1 MPCMGWYI
9 TDSVLP
15 FICRYLPELIEDVP
29 HDIIVP
35 ITFYTYGMSYQYFI
49 DLVGGSRH
57 SALSIVFG
65 EAEVWYG
72 TIAKALP
79 LLSPET

>member
-1 MPCMGWYI
+1 VEHNLSI
-9 TDSVLP
+9 TCLVWVGTLP
-15 FICRYLPELIEDVP
+15 TQFYHLFVGTIPELIEDVP

-35 ITFYTYGMSYQYFI
+35 ITFYTYGISYQYFI

-65 EAEVWYG
+65 EATYG
-72 TIAKALP
+72 MVP
-79 LLSPET
+79 